1 MRRALVA
8 LAAVVAA
15 LAIAGVAEAR
25 PVVAIQDDKIHTIQ
39 PADMAKR
46 VQVLAATGTRWT
58 RVDIHWNDVAKQRP
72 ASPTD
77 PNDPAYDWGIYDT
90 VLKDLQA
97 RGIQAVATFYG
108 TPAWATP
115 GGAAN
120 AAPPPADAA
129 AFAGALARR
138 YNGQFTPKGAQ
149 QPLPEVRR
157 IGVWNEPNIAQFYS
171 PQCRQRTDGAWVPVS
186 PTTYGDLLRQAY
198 ARIKAANKRA
208 IVIGGEAGPVGTQA
222 RGACASGQD
231 SSVGTLQFAALL
243 KSHLGPG
250 RAPLDVWGQHLYPIG
265 PPARA
270 VAFPAWNSLP
280 KLMRTVDRLHPSGK
294 MPIYVT
300 ETSYHTSYNRFHRYF
315 VTEKQQAAWLTQT
328 YTVAARNPRVQLVV
342 WFNLQDNPFW
352 TGGLLRA
359 DGTKKPSYTRFQTL
373 ARRPITEPGWE
384 PQA

>member
-1 MRRALVA
+1 GLGRGAGADRAERRPGPRAAGARARRLGRRDDLRRPRQGARRPRARALRAAVPPPHRHLDLPQAAAGRGRGRRGRHLRRRAERDLHGARPRTEGAHAGEGPGRRARHGRAAGGRVRPARGEPASEDGDQPAPGARGMRRALVA
-8 LAAVVAA
+8 LAAVVAV

-25 PVVAIQDDKIHTIQ
+25 PGVAIQDDKIHTIQ

-157 IGVWNEPNIAQFYS
+157 IGVWNEPNIAQVYS
-171 PQCRQRTDGAWVPVS
+171 PQCR
-186 PTTYGDLLRQAY
+186 
-198 ARIKAANKRA
+198 
-208 IVIGGEAGPVGTQA
+208 
-222 RGACASGQD
+222 
-231 SSVGTLQFAALL
+231 
-243 KSHLGPG
+243 
-250 RAPLDVWGQHLYPIG
+250 
-265 PPARA
+265 
-270 VAFPAWNSLP
+270 
-280 KLMRTVDRLHPSGK
+280 
-294 MPIYVT
+294 
-300 ETSYHTSYNRFHRYF
+300 
-315 VTEKQQAAWLTQT
+315 
-328 YTVAARNPRVQLVV
+328 
-342 WFNLQDNPFW
+342 
-352 TGGLLRA
+352 
-359 DGTKKPSYTRFQTL
+359 
-373 ARRPITEPGWE
+373 
-384 PQA
+384 